1 MERTL
6 AEYPAYV
13 PLVKYIYDEMMEG
26 RFDRLVTDGFAS
38 PGSAGEFEA
47 ALRACLGRE
56 SMSAIPE
63 GALLGGDVFVFG
75 DQALCAMRIEIPL
88 YASGTRSDAYAI
100 MRVPAGRSRRTGPVS
115 VRHSRT
121 VRPGRKGDETV
132 RHEILSGRLSIR
144 VKPRRVGRSVWV
156 GAAPSCP

>member
-6 AEYPAYV
+6 ADYPAYV

-63 GALLGGDVFVFG
+63 GALLGGDVFLFG
-75 DQALCAMRIEIPL
+75 DQALCALRIEIPL

-100 MRVPAGRSRRTGPVS
+100 MRVRPDGAGGP
-115 VRHSRT
+115 
-121 VRPGRKGDETV
+121 GLYLYD
-132 RHEILSGRLSIR
+132 ILVPCDRDAKATKPCGTKFCPVVYQY
-144 VKPRRVGRSVWV
+144 VKPRRVGRSVRV
-156 GAAPSCP
+156 GVTPSCP

>member
-6 AEYPAYV
+6 ADYPAYV

-38 PGSAGEFEA
+38 PGSAGEFEV

-75 DQALCAMRIEIPL
+75 DQALCALRIEIPL

-100 MRVPAGRSRRTGPVS
+100 MRVRRFDEMSSDS
-115 VRHSRT
+115 VRYRRICGSPPTRYQT
-121 VRPGRKGDETV
+121 GLTSQSLRSPD
-132 RHEILSGRLSIR
+132 SGR
-144 VKPRRVGRSVWV
+144 
-156 GAAPSCP
+156 

>member
-63 GALLGGDVFVFG
+63 GALLGGDVFLFG
-75 DQALCAMRIEIPL
+75 DQALCALRIEIPL

-100 MRVPAGRSRRTGPVS
+100 MRVRPDGAGGP
-115 VRHSRT
+115 
-121 VRPGRKGDETV
+121 GLYLYD
-132 RHEILSGRLSIR
+132 IL
-144 VKPRRVGRSVWV
+144 VP
-156 GAAPSCP
+156 